1 MSIEDGHRMFAD
13 RSKPTE
19 PAATS
24 ALARGALA
32 YRASRG
38 DRQARTELT
47 KPTKTEPNG
56 EPT

>member
-1 MSIEDGHRMFAD
+1 MFAD